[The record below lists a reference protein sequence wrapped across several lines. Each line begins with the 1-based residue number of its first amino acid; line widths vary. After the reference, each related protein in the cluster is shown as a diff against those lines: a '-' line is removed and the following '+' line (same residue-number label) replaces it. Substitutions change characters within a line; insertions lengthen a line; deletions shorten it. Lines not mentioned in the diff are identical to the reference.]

1 MILEQLKAKQTEYL
15 KAKDMPRL
23 GVLRYFLS
31 QIQNKE
37 IELRPQNQELTDEV
51 IFRVLKKILKQKNES
66 LDLSKKAGRED
77 AVAKDEQEL
86 ALFKEYVTLFPEELQ
101 AQL

>member
-23 GVLRYFLS
+23 AVVRYFIS

-51 IFRVLKKILKQKNES
+51 VFRVLKKIIKQKNES
-66 LDLSKKAGRED
+66 IELSRRAGRTD
-77 AVAKDEQEL
+77 AISQEEQEL
-86 ALFKEYVTLFPEELQ
+86 ALYKEFVPLFSEELQ